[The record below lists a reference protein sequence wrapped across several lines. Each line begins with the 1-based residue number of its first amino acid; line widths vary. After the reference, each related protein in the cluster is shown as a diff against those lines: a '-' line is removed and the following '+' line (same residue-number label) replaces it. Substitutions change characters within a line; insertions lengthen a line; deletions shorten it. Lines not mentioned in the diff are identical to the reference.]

1 MQLRLLASNLTAAD
15 YVSSNAVNQQEK
27 SLRTQAVTTTQTR
40 TNWQLRLELK
50 L

>member
-1 MQLRLLASNLTAAD
+1 VQLRLLASNLTAAD
-15 YVSSNAVNQQEK
+15 YLSSNAVEAAG
-27 SLRTQAVTTTQTR
+27 LRTQAVSTTPTT